1 MSKKNR
7 IQKLFERAAIEP
19 ADTQPRSTQP
29 SPQTEQPE
37 EANPPVENQEEVTEA
52 SSSETTFAEEQG
64 LAPDET
70 MPEPIE
76 PRSTDAEYES
86 TASELET
93 VEQSRDA
100 SGEPEQPA
108 VETSMLADPEGSS
121 EEDLL
126 DDVRR
131 SLIEEESEKV
141 EKDSKWWH
149 RFGRKSK
156 KVEPEEAPANVEID
170 LPTTQAQIEMVGDQ
184 KEDTESEAY
193 AEEIDDLINMLE
205 AERQET
211 ETEPAAVAAEIEAP
225 PPPEPEPEIDFEQR
239 KEQAFRPRPADQE
252 AENVTDVRSIALE
265 DGEEVF
271 VEVQAQAPDLFQER
285 VKSFENALKPYR
297 RYMYLTLA
305 FLGVVMAA
313 IAALLIVNVYQ
324 RSSPVTVREAPNLPY
339 PTSVSLPG
347 GWTFQL
353 GRGAVQAGKW
363 EPQGAEWLEG
373 TEVCRWVSLPWSLQ
387 LEAVIRTLDQ
397 DDPIELVMSNNDKL
411 VYNVYSV
418 YQMTPEEI
426 QKLDSNSPCLL
437 IILTQSESEKR
448 WVLTALP

>member
-7 IQKLFERAAIEP
+7 IKNLFERAAIEP
-19 ADTQPRSTQP
+19 ADTQPRSTQQV
-29 SPQTEQPE
+29 PQVEQPE
-37 EANPPVENQEEVTEA
+37 ETNPPVESQEEVMEV
-52 SSSETTFAEEQG
+52 SNSETKFAEEQP
-64 LAPDET
+64 LASEDT
-70 MPEPIE
+70 MPEAIE
-76 PRSTDAEYES
+76 PRSTEAEHEPA
-86 TASELET
+86 ASELESA
-93 VEQSRDA
+93 EQSRDM

-108 VETSMLADPEGSS
+108 AETSMSADTEGSP
-121 EEDLL
+121 EQDLL

-131 SLIEEESEKV
+131 SLIEEADKTDKE
-141 EKDSKWWH
+141 SKWWH

-156 KVEPEEAPANVEID
+156 KAEPEEAPAHVEID
-170 LPTTQAQIEMVGDQ
+170 LPTTQAQIEMVQDQ
-184 KEDTESEAY
+184 KEDTESETY

-205 AERQET
+205 AERQEA
-211 ETEPAAVAAEIEAP
+211 ETEPAAVAAVTEAP
-225 PPPEPEPEIDFEQR
+225 PPPEPEPEIDFEQL
-239 KEQAFRPRPADQE
+239 KEQAFRPRSAAE
-252 AENVTDVRSIALE
+252 AGESETDVRSIALE

-297 RYMYLTLA
+297 RYMYLTLT
-305 FLGVVMAA
+305 FLGVVMAV
-313 IAALLIVNVYQ
+313 IAALLIFNVYQ
-324 RSSPVTVREAPNLPY
+324 RSRPVPVREAPNLPY

-347 GWTFQL
+347 GWTFAL

-397 DDPIELVMSNNDKL
+397 DDPIELAMSNNDKL
-411 VYNVYSV
+411 VYNVNSV

-426 QKLDSNSPCLL
+426 QQLDSNSPCLL